1 MRRVLM
7 GALIVSLATCGGPM
21 SPSLRTE
28 VITGSLSSADHP
40 MAADHKFYSVEVS
53 QPGVITAGVRW
64 VGEGEVWF
72 FIFDAQPPTNHEPLA
87 SNVTSH
93 ATSISA
99 SVVAG
104 TYYILLSQE
113 QVVEGPDKGACG
125 CVNEFTLTVTHP

>member
-1 MRRVLM
+1 MRRVLL
-7 GALIVSLATCGGPM
+7 GALIVALATCGGPT

-28 VITGSLSSADHP
+28 VITGSLSSVDHP
-40 MAADHKFYSVEVS
+40 MASDHKIYSVDVGQS
-53 QPGVITAGVRW
+53 GVLSASIRW
-64 VGEGEVWF
+64 VGEGDVWV

-93 ATSISA
+93 AMSMSA

-113 QVVEGPDKGACG
+113 QVVAGPDKGACG
-125 CVNEFTLTVTHP
+125 CVDEFTLTLTYP